1 MKRLVLL
8 TSLAV
13 CLLVFIPRAGYSA
26 VSVTISLDV
35 VTNYPGVTYAYA
47 SAEVKSALSYGAR
60 WGVVGWEPI
69 TNISG
74 GVFANNGVYVD
85 EGIYVIAPSLHTNY
99 YTPIQPEHNIQ
110 TATNIIYYYIPYSNT
125 LSVVVYGPATPVA
138 WTLSGPSEFAN
149 ASAYQ
154 TTHTDSVD
162 LVAVPTGSYAVTFPA
177 VRGYTKP
184 TVTSTNITGAS
195 PLTNTIAGTY
205 LPYSNSLSVTIYGYP
220 AGNCAWSITGP
231 AAFTN
236 ATGYASGYTNNATIS
251 AVPTGTYTFAFP
263 GVIGYTTPT
272 NTTEITAASAAAISV
287 TGTYVLAYPT
297 NIPAGTGIQKFYQP
311 SYFFTNVYLHDSG
324 IPVHTRLTD
333 NVGATGAAATISVA
347 WTSNGLA
354 GTAVVV
360 TNVGDSNNAEFGF
373 IIPIG
378 DTGATGT
385 AGAAASIAVA
395 WTSNGIAGSDAIVT
409 NVGTTN
415 AAEFGF
421 IIPAADEA
429 LWIAASNNVVYT
441 NTAAYTAAVAQA
453 AAAYPASNPSNFIT
467 EVGTVSHTNLT
478 DANGAADVQHLTA
491 AEKAHA
497 AAAITNETDPVWE
510 SEKSG
515 YATGTPLYVYSETDP
530 VWESEKSGYATGT
543 PLYVESYIG
552 TIVGLTGQTGAVFSV
567 TTNNGVLDLTVPSG
581 GEGGA
586 GNITNLLSADG
597 SVVITS
603 PAGPQPDL
611 SATQYVQTELADY
624 LPTNDTEYVA
634 LLTNTLAFH
643 AESNIYQR
651 VDGTNV
657 YYGESVTVVAGTTA
671 GTYYDGAN
679 GASVSGQVA
688 VLTTNKASVESY
700 KATSNIVDE
709 LNTNAVRLTD
719 AAYTN
724 TAALAAAALPKAG
737 GVMSGNIGMGGK
749 AITNIDYIVTTNY
762 VWVPVNGTVYFG
774 TTTNYII
781 DQNGTNFGFK
791 IGTNDLINFGI

>member
-581 GEGGA
+581 GGGA
-586 GNITNLLSADG
+586 GTITNILG
-597 SVVITS
+597 SDSSIVITS

-611 SATQYVQTELADY
+611 SATQYVQTELLD
-624 LPTNDTEYVA
+624 YVA
-634 LLTNTLAFH
+634 TNATDYTGLLTNLLAFH
-643 AESNIYQR
+643 GESGVVMR
-651 VDGTNV
+651 VYGTTNV
-657 YYGESVTVVAGTTA
+657 AFGAPDLATKTTVTAVSNAFGAADTIVSNAFGAADTIVSNAFGAADTIISNAFGAADTVV
-671 GTYYDGAN
+671 
-679 GASVSGQVA
+679 
-688 VLTTNKASVESY
+688 
-700 KATSNIVDE
+700 SN
-709 LNTNAVRLTD
+709 
-719 AAYTN
+719 AYTN

-737 GVMSGNIGMGGK
+737 GTMTG
-749 AITNIDYIVTTNY
+749 ALTNDVAY
-762 VWVPVNGTVYFG
+762 WLPVNGTVYFG
-774 TTTNYII
+774 TTTNYIK
-781 DQNGTNFGFK
+781 DQSGTNFLFMA
-791 IGTNDLINFGI
+791 GTNSANFGW